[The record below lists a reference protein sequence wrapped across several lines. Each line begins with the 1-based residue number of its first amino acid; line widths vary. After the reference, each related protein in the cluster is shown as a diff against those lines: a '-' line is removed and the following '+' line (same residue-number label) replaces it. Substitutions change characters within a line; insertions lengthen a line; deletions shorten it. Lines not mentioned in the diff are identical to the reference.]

1 MGSCSYNLGIALRG
15 GTQNNWLITQHIDT
29 TVNGVALS
37 QVVVRV
43 NFSLNGCVSGG
54 SGSCQQS
61 FQLLIYETPN
71 INSSSSLITT
81 NYVSSFTNSRV
92 AVESNP
98 TGTIVETTYVPVPLG
113 GSGGMYLAAQD
124 TGTCVS
130 ITGLTVFYYVCP
142 QQVFGFIS
150 YPQTVASNG
159 LITQL
164 VCAPGASVV
173 SQQPQASC
181 ATGNLGVWGPPFGSC
196 SCSPGYTNM
205 SQTCQCRLPVCI
217 ECTHV
222 VDCIVL
228 SQPVPQ
234 VPTRVYRGAVCVYH
248 VLPTVIVQ

>member
-1 MGSCSYNLGIALRG
+1 MGSCFYNLDGN
-15 GTQNNWLITQHIDT
+15 QNNWFVTQHIDT

-37 QVVVRV
+37 QVVVKV
-43 NFSLNGCVSGG
+43 NFSLYGCPTG
-54 SGSCQQS
+54 GSCQQS
-61 FQLLIYETPN
+61 FQLQIYETPN
-71 INSSSSLITT
+71 INSNSSLITA
-81 NYVSSFTNSRV
+81 NYVSFSRV
-92 AVESNP
+92 AVGSNP
-98 TGTIVETTYVPVPLG
+98 TGNIVETTDVLVPLR

-130 ITGLTVFYYVCP
+130 ITHLTVFYYVCP
-142 QQVFGFIS
+142 QQVLGFIS

-164 VCAPGASVV
+164 MCALGASVV

-181 ATGNLGVWGPPFGSC
+181 ANLGVWGPPSGSC
-196 SCSPGYTNM
+196 SCSPGYTNI

-217 ECTHV
+217 ECTYV

-234 VPTRVYRGAVCVYH
+234 APTRVYRGAVCVFH
-248 VLPTVIVQ
+248 VLPTVTVQ

>member
-29 TVNGVALS
+29 TDNGVALS

-43 NFSLNGCVSGG
+43 NFSLNGCATG
-54 SGSCQQS
+54 GSCQQS
-61 FQLLIYETPN
+61 FQLQIYETPN
-71 INSSSSLITT
+71 INFNSSLITT
-81 NYVSSFTNSRV
+81 NYVSFTNSRV
-92 AVESNP
+92 AVGTNP
-98 TGTIVETTYVPVPLG
+98 TGTIVETTDVLVPLG

-130 ITGLTVFYYVCP
+130 ISRLTVFYYVCP
-142 QQVFGFIS
+142 QQVLGLIS

-181 ATGNLGVWGPPFGSC
+181 ATGNLGVWGPPSGSC

-205 SQTCQCRLPVCI
+205 SQTCQCRLLVCI

-234 VPTRVYRGAVCVYH
+234 VPTRVYRGAVCVFH
-248 VLPTVIVQ
+248 VLPTVTVQ